1 MTLRPPTEAIVIGG
15 SAGAMEALSEIL
27 PALPP
32 GFPIPIAIV
41 LHLPPNRTSLLAQ
54 VLGARCAVAVRE
66 VEDKEPL
73 APATI
78 YVGPPNY
85 HLLIERRRTFAL
97 SVDAPVHYSRPS
109 IDVLFE
115 SAADA
120 YGPRLLGVLL
130 AGANQDGVAGLGRIK
145 AAGGATVVQDPQ
157 RATSPEMPG
166 GAIRCGYADRV
177 LAPAEIGRALAA
189 AGRPRAAAEAP

>member
-1 MTLRPPTEAIVIGG
+1 MTPLHSTEAIVIGG
-15 SAGAMEALSEIL
+15 SAGAMDALSEIL

-54 VLGARCAVAVRE
+54 VFGARCAVAVRE
-66 VEDKEPL
+66 VEDKEPI

-78 YVGPPNY
+78 YVAPPNY

-97 SVDAPVHYSRPS
+97 SVDDPVNYSRPS

-120 YGPRLLGVLL
+120 YGPRLMGVLL

-145 AAGGATVVQDPQ
+145 AAGGATLVQDP
-157 RATSPEMPG
+157 RSATSSEMPG
-166 GAIRCGYADRV
+166 GAVRRGYADRV
-177 LAPAEIGRALAA
+177 LAPAEIGRTLAA
-189 AGRPRAAAEAP
+189 AGRPRAAAETP